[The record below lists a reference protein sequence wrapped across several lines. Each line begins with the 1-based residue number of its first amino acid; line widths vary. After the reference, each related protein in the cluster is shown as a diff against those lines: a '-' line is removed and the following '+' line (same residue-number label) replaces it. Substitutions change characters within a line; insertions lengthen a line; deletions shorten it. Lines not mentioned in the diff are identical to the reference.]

1 MNNWIFLAIIAAFL
15 YALRII
21 TVGEMTALGFNGLYY
36 YSVGQ
41 AFFSTAY
48 FIYRKEWTRRNNP
61 LDINDPE
68 KRKVLTRT
76 WGNKFDFGIL
86 AYGCFSAFIQMV
98 FYYSV
103 VLAARASRLSGL
115 NLGITTAIWSFV
127 PFFVAIIE
135 RIVYGVGV
143 KPSQILG
150 MVLLVLMSILISL
163 SDLFDS
169 HNDGTVVI
177 VGDHMPLYKAVLYS
191 MVYPVVATSGT
202 FIVKYANNTLR
213 ISSLDFAMTF
223 SFLYSWI
230 FFILGFFQW
239 ITRRVDFTWKH
250 FMQGTVVG
258 CCTVIAA
265 AVSIMAINTEGAPA
279 GPVVA
284 VMSSQILIS
293 LIADCIIQLQA
304 PAFLQWIGFIIGII
318 GTLVLSIPD
327 QMLSLWRYLRHKKD
341 SQ

>member
-1 MNNWIFLAIIAAFL
+1 
-15 YALRII
+15 
-21 TVGEMTALGFNGLYY
+21 
-36 YSVGQ
+36 
-41 AFFSTAY
+41 
-48 FIYRKEWTRRNNP
+48 
-61 LDINDPE
+61 
-68 KRKVLTRT
+68 
-76 WGNKFDFGIL
+76 
-86 AYGCFSAFIQMV
+86 
-98 FYYSV
+98 
-103 VLAARASRLSGL
+103 
-115 NLGITTAIWSFV
+115 
-127 PFFVAIIE
+127 
-135 RIVYGVGV
+135 
-143 KPSQILG
+143 

-223 SFLYSWI
+223 SFLYSWV

-239 ITRRVDFTWKH
+239 ITHRVDFTWKH

-304 PAFLQWIGFIIGII
+304 PAFLQWIGFMIGII

-327 QMLSLWRYLRHKKD
+327 QMLSLWQYLRPKKD
-341 SQ
+341 S